1 MLRLCG
7 SMVIGMTDKEVVR
20 KVSIRICDGCGLEIL
35 PCGNK
40 FQFGKNGTHYCWSC
54 IEEGNIK

>member
-1 MLRLCG
+1 
-7 SMVIGMTDKEVVR
+7 MVIGMTDKEVVR